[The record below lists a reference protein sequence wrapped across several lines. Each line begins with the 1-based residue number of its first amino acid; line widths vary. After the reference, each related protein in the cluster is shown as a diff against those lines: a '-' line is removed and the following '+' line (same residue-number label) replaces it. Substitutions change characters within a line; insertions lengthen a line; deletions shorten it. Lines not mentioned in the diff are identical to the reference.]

1 MISLISN
8 PLEATSVATS
18 TGAKPIYETQTLY
31 EHELHNSSSPVTPQ
45 EVIFSDEI
53 QVVTV
58 LLLRVTCT
66 ILDIPNETITQIN
79 ILDY

>member
-31 EHELHNSSSPVTPQ
+31 EHELHDSSSPVTPQ
-45 EVIFSDEI
+45 EVIFSNTGSNSTFAKSYD
-53 QVVTV
+53 T
-58 LLLRVTCT
+58 RY
-66 ILDIPNETITQIN
+66 P
-79 ILDY
+79 